1 MRAGL
6 AGVLCCMLLLG
17 ACRAPLEDGD
27 DLQAA
32 RTAIAERQWSRAE
45 RLLGRYLRDERN
57 PDLRWQAWNALLTVL
72 EAGGDP
78 RTNLDYLDAML
89 EEFADD
95 DARSREIL
103 LRIGRLNER
112 LRRYDRAADT
122 WIAYL
127 NVAGLPPE
135 ESLYGY
141 RRLGAMLFHL
151 RRFEAAEEA
160 LQQCLALPLPDEA
173 KSMCTYDL
181 ADQYLARGSWN
192 EAADLARQIVDDEP
206 QGELRALAGFVLGDA
221 LEQLGRNDEAL
232 KQFEAIRDL
241 YPNPGVI
248 DNRIVYLKK
257 TGKSDAF
264 SLRLLLREPRGRFCG
279 DSRPAGNE
287 TGKTGARP
295 QRLRQGRF
303 FRQCR
308 HAQMVFY
315 GRQGRASCP

>member
-6 AGVLCCMLLLG
+6 AGVLCCVLLLG

-45 RLLGRYLRDERN
+45 RLLGRYLRDERK
-57 PDLRWQAWNALLTVL
+57 PELRWQAWNALLTVL

-95 DARSREIL
+95 DAKSREIL

-135 ESLYGY
+135 DSLYGY

-192 EAADLARQIVDDEP
+192 EAADTAV
-206 QGELRALAGFVLGDA
+206 LAGDKIEVINAPAKLNKYGDVELSVGRGSVLREREEEGVYLEFEGFVIPRSEGLTIDNGT
-221 LEQLGRNDEAL
+221 EAL
-232 KQFEAIRDL
+232 LLVTDQPLTPAQRIRDGGICKSSRL
-241 YPNPGVI
+241 YAE
-248 DNRIVYLKK
+248 RIETVPV
-257 TGKSDAF
+257 SAAD
-264 SLRLLLREPRGRFCG
+264 LRE
-279 DSRPAGNE
+279 
-287 TGKTGARP
+287 
-295 QRLRQGRF
+295 RLKNL
-303 FRQCR
+303 
-308 HAQMVFY
+308 
-315 GRQGRASCP
+315 

>member
-6 AGVLCCMLLLG
+6 AGVLCCALLLG

-45 RLLGRYLRDERN
+45 RLLGRYLRDERK
-57 PDLRWQAWNALLTVL
+57 PELRWQAWNALLTVL

-95 DARSREIL
+95 DAKSREIL

-135 ESLYGY
+135 DSLYGY

-151 RRFEAAEEA
+151 RRFA
-160 LQQCLALPLPDEA
+160 
-173 KSMCTYDL
+173 S
-181 ADQYLARGSWN
+181 ARRSQ
-192 EAADLARQIVDDEP
+192 EHVHL
-206 QGELRALAGFVLGDA
+206 
-221 LEQLGRNDEAL
+221 
-232 KQFEAIRDL
+232 
-241 YPNPGVI
+241 
-248 DNRIVYLKK
+248 
-257 TGKSDAF
+257 
-264 SLRLLLREPRGRFCG
+264 
-279 DSRPAGNE
+279 
-287 TGKTGARP
+287 
-295 QRLRQGRF
+295 
-303 FRQCR
+303 
-308 HAQMVFY
+308 
-315 GRQGRASCP
+315 

>member
-1 MRAGL
+1 MRRVLGC
-6 AGVLCCMLLLG
+6 LCCVALLLG
-17 ACRAPLEDGD
+17 ACRAPLDDGD

-32 RTAIAERQWSRAE
+32 REAIAERQWSRAE
-45 RLLGRYLRDERN
+45 RLLGRYLREARE
-57 PDLRWQAWNALLTVL
+57 PEERWQAWLAMLTVL
-72 EAGGDP
+72 NVGGDM

-95 DARSREIL
+95 DAKSREIL
-103 LRIGRLNER
+103 RRIGTLNER

-127 NVAGLPPE
+127 NVPGLTPD
-135 ESLYGY
+135 ESLFGY
-141 RRLGAMLFHL
+141 RRLGAVLFHL

-160 LQQCLALPLPDEA
+160 LQQCLALPLADEA

-221 LEQLGRNDEAL
+221 LEQLGKTDEAL
-232 KQFEAIRDL
+232 TQFEAIRDI

-248 DNRIVYLKK
+248 DNRIAYLKK
-257 TGKSDAF
+257 NRK
-264 SLRLLLREPRGRFCG
+264 
-279 DSRPAGNE
+279 
-287 TGKTGARP
+287 K
-295 QRLRQGRF
+295 
-303 FRQCR
+303 
-308 HAQMVFY
+308 
-315 GRQGRASCP
+315 

>member
-6 AGVLCCMLLLG
+6 AGVLCCVALLG
-17 ACRAPLEDGD
+17 ACRVPVEDGD

-32 RTAIAERQWSRAE
+32 RTAMAERQWSRAE
-45 RLLGRYLRDERN
+45 RLLGRYLREARE
-57 PDLRWQAWNALLTVL
+57 PEQRWQAWNALLTVL
-72 EAGGDP
+72 EVSGDP
-78 RTNLDYLDAML
+78 RTNLDYLEAML

-95 DARSREIL
+95 DVKSRDIL

-122 WIAYL
+122 WSAYL
-127 NVAGLPPE
+127 NVPGLSPE

-151 RRFEAAEEA
+151 RRFDAAEEA
-160 LQQCLALPLPDEA
+160 LQQCLALPLADET
-173 KSMCTYDL
+173 KNMCAYDL

-206 QGELRALAGFVLGDA
+206 QGELRALAGFVLADA
-221 LEQLGRNDEAL
+221 LEQLGKTGEAL
-232 KQFEAIRDL
+232 TQFEAIRDS

-257 TGKSDAF
+257 NRK
-264 SLRLLLREPRGRFCG
+264 
-279 DSRPAGNE
+279 
-287 TGKTGARP
+287 K
-295 QRLRQGRF
+295 
-303 FRQCR
+303 
-308 HAQMVFY
+308 
-315 GRQGRASCP
+315 

>member
-6 AGVLCCMLLLG
+6 AGVLCSALLLG

-45 RLLGRYLRDERN
+45 RLLGRYLRDERK
-57 PDLRWQAWNALLTVL
+57 PELRWQAWNALLTVL

-95 DARSREIL
+95 DAKSREIL

-135 ESLYGY
+135 DSLYGY

-221 LEQLGRNDEAL
+221 LEQLGKTDEAL
-232 KQFEAIRDL
+232 TQFEAIRDI

-248 DNRIVYLKK
+248 DNRIAYLKK
-257 TGKSDAF
+257 NRK
-264 SLRLLLREPRGRFCG
+264 
-279 DSRPAGNE
+279 
-287 TGKTGARP
+287 K
-295 QRLRQGRF
+295 
-303 FRQCR
+303 
-308 HAQMVFY
+308 
-315 GRQGRASCP
+315 